1 MDNRQ
6 YKRFD
11 SGNLLSYVCEDKNDK
26 VVQQGMGKTVDVSEG
41 GILLET
47 HVAINV
53 ENSILLSIGFGDE
66 MADIRGQV
74 IYSRERE
81 DKMIESGIKFF
92 NISEDGKKYS
102 GLLLKN
108 FMADTITNN
117 RFYTEM
123 VTEI

>member
-11 SGNLLSYVCEDKNDK
+11 SGNLLSYVCEDGNNK
-26 VVQQGMGKTVDVSEG
+26 VVQQGMGKTVDISEG

-47 HVAINV
+47 HVGINV
-53 ENSILLSIGFGDE
+53 DNSILLSIGFGDE

-74 IYSRERE
+74 IYSRKRD

-92 NISEDGKKYS
+92 NVSDEGRKVLNSFIKKFH
-102 GLLLKN
+102 G
-108 FMADTITNN
+108 
-117 RFYTEM
+117 
-123 VTEI
+123 